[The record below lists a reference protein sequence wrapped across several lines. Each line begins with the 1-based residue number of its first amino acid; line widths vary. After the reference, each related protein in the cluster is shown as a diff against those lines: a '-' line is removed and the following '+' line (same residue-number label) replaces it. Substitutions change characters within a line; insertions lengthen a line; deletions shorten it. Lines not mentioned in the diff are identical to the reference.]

1 MLEKLTN
8 AFGVSGCDEKIREI
22 ILSEISSYADEI
34 DITKDGNII
43 VFKKGKKPSPKKVM
57 ISAHTDEV
65 GFMAKHITEDGY
77 LKICEVGGVDSRILL
92 SKKVYVGEKKIP
104 GIVGI
109 KAVHLTKKE
118 ERENVIPLSDLYVD
132 IGAKDREDALK
143 YIEIGDY
150 ILFDGNYE
158 KLGKNRVK
166 AKALDDRVGVL
177 ALIDL
182 IKRECEYDFYAVFNS
197 LEEIGLKGAMTAS
210 YKVNPDIALILE
222 GTTCSDVLGTK
233 ENEQST
239 CLSQGA
245 VLSIGDRASVSY
257 RELNE
262 FIIKLAKDNNVPLQF
277 KRTNAG
283 GNDAGSIQ
291 TAKDGVKTAVL
302 SMPVRYIHSPVSV
315 MDLRDFESYKK
326 ITELFID
333 NIGGFEIDS

>member
-8 AFGVSGCDEKIREI
+8 AFGVSGSDEEIRAI
-22 ILSEISSYADEI
+22 ILNEISAYSDKIEV
-34 DITKDGNII
+34 TKDGNII
-43 VFKKGKKPSPKKVM
+43 AFKKGKKPSSKKIM

-65 GFMAKHITEDGY
+65 GFMVKDITKDGY
-77 LKICEVGGVDSRILL
+77 LKICSVGGIDSRILL
-92 SKKVYVGEKKIP
+92 SKKVYIGDKKIP
-104 GIVGI
+104 GIIGI

-118 ERENVIPLSDLYVD
+118 EREEKIPLSELYVD
-132 IGAKDREDALK
+132 IGAKDYEDALK
-143 YIEIGDY
+143 YVEIGDY
-150 ILFDGNYE
+150 ILFDGEYK
-158 KLGKNRVK
+158 KLGKNRIK

-182 IKRECEYDFYAVFNS
+182 IKRECGYDFYAVFNS

-239 CLSQGA
+239 SLSKGA
-245 VLSIGDRASVSY
+245 VLSVADGASVSDKS
-257 RELNE
+257 LNE
-262 FIIKLAKDNNVPLQF
+262 FIIKLAKENNVPLQF

-283 GNDAGSIQ
+283 GNDAGAVQ
-291 TAKDGVKTAVL
+291 TARDGVKTAVISL
-302 SMPVRYIHSPVSV
+302 PVRYIHSPVSV

-326 ITELFID
+326 ITELFAD
-333 NIGGFEIDS
+333 NIGGFLND